1 MRPFAAHGHTAAST
15 SESLEVESFEQILR
29 WLGDSEWADQ

>member
-1 MRPFAAHGHTAAST
+1 MKSFAAHGHTAAWA